1 METIQSSPSIVR
13 RRLLLRDGIT
23 VLILCSVAGVLF
35 GVTSFLFRSFENHRG
50 DLAKRWSNRGQIDLK
65 EGKPEAAIS
74 ALRAALSYAPDDD
87 SYQLLLASALAD
99 AGRTDEATNYFL
111 NIWATRPGDGFVNLQ
126 LARLM
131 KRKGDTQDAIEYYR
145 ASIFGNWQGDG
156 TLRRR
161 DVRLE
166 LASYLTEQHDLP
178 AARAELSI
186 VAGNAPDDPNLDST
200 LGDKYQSAGDLPD
213 ALIYYR
219 KAIADDP
226 QNTAVL
232 EKGGRVAYALDNYA
246 TAHSLLTRALQQAA
260 PPTVSKSQHEE
271 LASMATNAQ
280 RLLDLSLSQDLPPN
294 ERAEHILFASRVAK
308 ARLNS
313 CSLQVT
319 GPAGT
324 PPPLQDLGARW
335 KAASTMGSMK
345 MLTENPEDQYRMV
358 SLINDTELQTRQ
370 VCGPPTGDDALLL
383 LLASRPDGGNPRQ
396 NQGLEK

>member
-1 METIQSSPSIVR
+1 METIQSNPKIVR
-13 RRLLLRDGIT
+13 RRILLRDGIT
-23 VLILCSVAGVLF
+23 VFVLCSIAGVLF

-99 AGRTDEATNYFL
+99 AGRTDEAINYFL

-126 LARLM
+126 LARLT
-131 KRKGDTQDAIEYYR
+131 KRKNDSQEAIEYYR

-166 LASYLTEQHDLP
+166 LADYLTEQHDLA

-186 VAGNAPDDPNLDST
+186 VAGNAPDDPRLDST
-200 LGDKYQSAGDLPD
+200 LGDKFQSAGDLPD
-213 ALIYYR
+213 ALVYYE
-219 KAIADDP
+219 KAAAGDP
-226 QNTAVL
+226 QDTAAL
-232 EKGGRVAYALDNYA
+232 EKGGRVAYALDDYA
-246 TAHSLLTRALQQAA
+246 TAHTLLTRALKQAV
-260 PPTVSKSQHEE
+260 PPTVSKSQQQE
-271 LASMATNAQ
+271 LASMAANVQ
-280 RLLDLSLSQDLPPN
+280 RLLDLSLAQDLPPN
-294 ERAEHILFASRVAK
+294 ERAEHILFASRLAK

-313 CSLQVT
+313 CSVQVA
-319 GPAGT
+319 GPAGV
-324 PPPLQDLGARW
+324 PLPLQDLAARW
-335 KAASTMGSMK
+335 KSASAIGTMK

-358 SLINDTELQTRQ
+358 SLINDTEFQTSQ
-370 VCGPPTGDDALLL
+370 LCGPPTGDDALLV
-383 LLASRPDGGNPRQ
+383 LLASRPDDKNPRQ